1 MHVWTMASGKAAVI
15 ASGKPFS
22 PSTTAIRMSW
32 TPPVLQ
38 LVHHRQPELGAFVLG
53 EPQAQNLTLAV
64 AGDAKSHVD
73 SLVLDRPAVGIPDLH
88 PKRVE
93 DHDGIHPVQCP

>member
-1 MHVWTMASGKAAVI
+1 
-15 ASGKPFS
+15 
-22 PSTTAIRMSW
+22 MSW

-73 SLVLDRPAVGIPDLH
+73 SLVLDRPAVGITDLH
-88 PKRVE
+88 PQRVK
-93 DHDGIHPVQCP
+93 DHNGIHPVQCPALPFPDLVEHRIGDAADQVG